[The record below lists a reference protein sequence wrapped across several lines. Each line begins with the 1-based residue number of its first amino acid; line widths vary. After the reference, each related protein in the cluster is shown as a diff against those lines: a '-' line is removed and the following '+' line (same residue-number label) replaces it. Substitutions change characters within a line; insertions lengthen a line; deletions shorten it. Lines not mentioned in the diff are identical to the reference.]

1 MTAASIRSV
10 TVFCAAS
17 GRVPTHFLACARE
30 AGMAI
35 ADAGWTLVYGGNRTG
50 CMHELAEGARSRGG
64 RVVGVTPRLFVDRGY
79 HDTAADELVVTDGM
93 RERKLQMENR
103 GDAFLIL
110 PGGLGTYEELFEQL
124 VARQLRY
131 HAKPLVA
138 VDVDGYFAPL
148 REMLAHGHRLGFI
161 KRAALDLLLYV
172 PTPAEAVE
180 ALRRATASTSPHN
193 TQPPS
198 LGDLSYEASGGR

>member
-1 MTAASIRSV
+1 MIRSV

-17 GRVPTHFLACARE
+17 GRVSASFLTCARQT
-30 AGMAI
+30 GQAI

-64 RVVGVTPRLFVDRGY
+64 RVVGVTPRLFVERNY
-79 HDTAADELVVTDGM
+79 HDTAADELVVTDDM
-93 RERKLQMENR
+93 RQRKLQMENR

-124 VARQLRY
+124 VARQLRF

-138 VDVDGYFAPL
+138 VDVEGYFAPL
-148 REMLAHGHRLGFI
+148 RDMLVHGHKLGFI
-161 KRAALDLLLYV
+161 KPAALELLQYV
-172 PTPAEAVE
+172 RTPLEAVE
-180 ALRRATASTSPHN
+180 AIRRAVVPAAHRTE
-193 TQPPS
+193 PPS